1 MLGTFFYFLGFALPF
16 ILIGFIASSIS
27 KSKWVNKNFPQL
39 SDKLS
44 NALNLDITK
53 REALFGITIGPE
65 NSNHILL
72 GKHKTK
78 LSVNYFYNYKKTYMY
93 DIVKWEYEKEQPIDD
108 IILSIKANI
117 ENTES
122 LFNHNS
128 SD

>member
-1 MLGTFFYFLGFALPF
+1 
-16 ILIGFIASSIS
+16 
-27 KSKWVNKNFPQL
+27 
-39 SDKLS
+39 
-44 NALNLDITK
+44 
-53 REALFGITIGPE
+53 
-65 NSNHILL
+65 
-72 GKHKTK
+72 
-78 LSVNYFYNYKKTYMY
+78 MY